1 MIGSCLAGT
10 MCTCLCSAF
19 QCCGASSK
27 VFSRI
32 GYALFAFVWIVLS
45 TLLLY
50 FAHYI
55 TISALYNHLGC
66 TDAATRDSC
75 IGLSS
80 VYRMSF
86 SLVVFHLVFFL
97 LCSCR
102 NEVIAKLNEGAWP
115 LKFLA
120 VLAFFGLTF
129 IIPNGFF
136 RIYGYIAMGGSF
148 LFLVYEM
155 ILIIDMAYSWNA
167 AWVGNY
173 NTSQETSG
181 SATCWTIMLIIGTL
195 LATGG
200 GITVYVF
207 MIKDYGNSSM
217 MNMVVLIIPL
227 VAGALYFVLTVTQI
241 ARGGSIF
248 TCGLFFFFQSF
259 ISMSIILSKPG
270 TSTQGTLLGQIVI
283 GLAFLFF
290 VIFYAG
296 IRTEKPAGEEA
307 TDAKATS
314 EKVTN
319 VLAEPAEKEVL
330 TSDDKE
336 APPEITT
343 KTMMFHLF
351 MAFASL
357 YYSMVLS
364 NWGSPKINSQPVVRT
379 FSNEHLAYGVML
391 AAQWIGILFFIWS
404 LIASRVCKS
413 RDFGD
418 S

>member
-1 MIGSCLAGT
+1 
-10 MCTCLCSAF
+10 
-19 QCCGASSK
+19 
-27 VFSRI
+27 
-32 GYALFAFVWIVLS
+32 
-45 TLLLY
+45 
-50 FAHYI
+50 
-55 TISALYNHLGC
+55 
-66 TDAATRDSC
+66 
-75 IGLSS
+75 
-80 VYRMSF
+80 
-86 SLVVFHLVFFL
+86 
-97 LCSCR
+97 
-102 NEVIAKLNEGAWP
+102 
-115 LKFLA
+115 
-120 VLAFFGLTF
+120 
-129 IIPNGFF
+129 
-136 RIYGYIAMGGSF
+136 
-148 LFLVYEM
+148 
-155 ILIIDMAYSWNA
+155 
-167 AWVGNY
+167 
-173 NTSQETSG
+173 
-181 SATCWTIMLIIGTL
+181 
-195 LATGG
+195 
-200 GITVYVF
+200 
-207 MIKDYGNSSM
+207 
-217 MNMVVLIIPL
+217 
-227 VAGALYFVLTVTQI
+227 
-241 ARGGSIF
+241 
-248 TCGLFFFFQSF
+248 
-259 ISMSIILSKPG
+259 MSIMLSKPG

-336 APPEITT
+336 APPEITA

-364 NWGSPKINSQPVVRT
+364 NWGSPKINSQPVVKK